1 MNILLLSFVVFLISV
16 KELTCQ
22 SLEEVSSLL
31 SSNEK
36 LVDENVEV
44 FQEDFVKK
52 ENEEFFYAPS
62 RYFRYRNR
70 YRRFY
75 PQYYNIRNQ
84 FVKRPR
90 KTGANSKY
98 PICSY
103 EDTNFLGADI
113 NILNS
118 LETDSA
124 YECKF
129 DCKATKNCKFWTFDE
144 EARRGDNNCFLIESG
159 KGRTPNNVFLD
170 RDYISGT
177 RRNNCKCLRRTDFIE
192 VENEPDTDIGSDA
205 RRRRRRRRNR
215 PKICPRGVKE
225 SDDID
230 YTYDD
235 YEEFNENLKKKSQN
249 STMSGA

>member
-1 MNILLLSFVVFLISV
+1 MNILPLSFVVFLISI
-16 KELTCQ
+16 KEVTCQ

-44 FQEDFVKK
+44 FKEDFV
-52 ENEEFFYAPS
+52 EFFYAPS

-159 KGRTPNNVFLD
+159 
-170 RDYISGT
+170 T

>member
-1 MNILLLSFVVFLISV
+1 MNILPLSFVVFLISI
-16 KELTCQ
+16 KEVTCQ

-44 FQEDFVKK
+44 FKEDFVVSTV
-52 ENEEFFYAPS
+52 N
-62 RYFRYRNR
+62 
-70 YRRFY
+70 
-75 PQYYNIRNQ
+75 QNQ

-124 YECKF
+124 GPS
-129 DCKATKNCKFWTFDE
+129 
-144 EARRGDNNCFLIESG
+144 RDNNCFLIESG